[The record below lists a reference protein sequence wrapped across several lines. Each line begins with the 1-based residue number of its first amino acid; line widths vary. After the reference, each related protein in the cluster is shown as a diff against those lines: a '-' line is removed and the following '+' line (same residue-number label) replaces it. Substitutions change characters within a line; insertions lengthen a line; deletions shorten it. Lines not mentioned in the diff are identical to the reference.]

1 MQSGRGATWRRSRR
15 RAILA
20 AGAKNRRLPSG
31 RERLRWRR
39 RLGGGGDASSLR
51 AAVQSPFG
59 GSARAGAGSRGGPT
73 GPGVRDPDL
82 ARVEAVLFMSSAP
95 LSSRKIAEAANLADG
110 TQARTL
116 VRRLNQLYD
125 DEQCAFR
132 VEELAGGFQLFTRPV
147 FGPWLRRLQTV
158 GSEPRLSQ
166 PAMETLVIIAYRQPV
181 LRAEL
186 EAIRGVQCGE
196 MLKQLLDR
204 DLIKIVGRSTELGR
218 PFQYGTTKKFLQL
231 YGLRSLDDLPPI
243 ENFRGWQAE
252 LPPMDDSPPADSE
265 VAPSDVAADADS
277 SDGRRAASIA
287 TIPTPNNAEASEDGD
302 H

>member
-73 GPGVRDPDL
+73 GPGVRAPDL

-158 GSEPRLSQ
+158 GSELGFATGYGNFSDNCVSSTRL
-166 PAMETLVIIAYRQPV
+166 ACRM
-181 LRAEL
+181 

-231 YGLRSLDDLPPI
+231 YGLRSLDDLPSI

-265 VAPSDVAADADS
+265 VAPGDAAADADS